1 MTLIVQLRLRN
12 THNLVGARSSC
23 SIGAPRADSISLS
36 LRPIKRST
44 PCVPISAR
52 LLSLSSA
59 FSSSSALLFSA
70 GKAADLRLEAGG
82 ACAGSLTPAAAGPVT
97 SRGMLVRNSAGGA
110 VSAQPK
116 VSSTAAKPS
125 HRRMRRQFMPV
136 SASAIAPMHPAA
148 RNGAEAGPCAVQT
161 GSEFA
166 ALDRHAARPETRAY
180 FATKAR
186 RDRSVTEP
194 ASGIWPNCGT
204 RADFAWQT
212 NRLEPFL
219 RAAANPGFG
228 ARSSS
233 WPKIAASQ
241 QKWAGP
247 TRSDRF
253 NNRLSESS
261 RALRS
266 R

>member
-1 MTLIVQLRLRN
+1 
-12 THNLVGARSSC
+12 
-23 SIGAPRADSISLS
+23 
-36 LRPIKRST
+36 
-44 PCVPISAR
+44 
-52 LLSLSSA
+52 
-59 FSSSSALLFSA
+59 
-70 GKAADLRLEAGG
+70 
-82 ACAGSLTPAAAGPVT
+82 
-97 SRGMLVRNSAGGA
+97 
-110 VSAQPK
+110 

-125 HRRMRRQFMPV
+125 HRRMRHQFMPV
-136 SASAIAPMHPAA
+136 SATAIAPMQPA

-161 GSEFA
+161 GSKFA
-166 ALDRHAARPETRAY
+166 ALDRRAARPRPQACS
-180 FATKAR
+180 ATKPR

-219 RAAANPGFG
+219 RPAAKPGFG

-241 QKWAGP
+241 QKWAVP
-247 TRSDRF
+247 AQSDRF

-266 R
+266 Q

>member
-1 MTLIVQLRLRN
+1 VTLIVQLRLRN

-23 SIGAPRADSISLS
+23 SIGVPRADSISLS
-36 LRPIKRST
+36 LRPIRRST

-59 FSSSSALLFSA
+59 FSLSSALLLSA
-70 GKAADLRLEAGG
+70 GGKAADLRLGAGDG
-82 ACAGSLTPAAAGPVT
+82 CVGWTPAAAGPVT
-97 SRGMLVRNSAGGA
+97 SRGMLVRNSAGGE

-125 HRRMRRQFMPV
+125 HRRMRRQFMPL
-136 SASAIAPMHPAA
+136 SATATAPMQPA
-148 RNGAEAGPCAVQT
+148 RNGAEAGPCAVQA

-166 ALDRHAARPETRAY
+166 ALDRHAARPQARAC
-180 FATKAR
+180 FARNAR

-219 RAAANPGFG
+219 RSAANPGFD

-233 WPKIAASQ
+233 WRKLAASQ
-241 QKWAGP
+241 
-247 TRSDRF
+247 R
-253 NNRLSESS
+253 N
-261 RALRS
+261 
-266 R
+266 

>member
-23 SIGAPRADSISLS
+23 SIGVPRADSISLS
-36 LRPIKRST
+36 SRPIKRST

-52 LLSLSSA
+52 LSSA
-59 FSSSSALLFSA
+59 LSSALLLSA
-70 GKAADLRLEAGG
+70 GKAVDLRLGAGG
-82 ACAGSLTPAAAGPVT
+82 ECAGSLTPAAAGPVT
-97 SRGMLVRNSAGGA
+97 SRGMLVRNSAGGE

-136 SASAIAPMHPAA
+136 SATAIAPMHPAA

-166 ALDRHAARPETRAY
+166 ALDRYAPRRQSRAC
-180 FATKAR
+180 FATNAR

-219 RAAANPGFG
+219 RPVANPGFG

-241 QKWAGP
+241 QKWAG
-247 TRSDRF
+247 RRF
-253 NNRLSESS
+253 RIVSTIG
-261 RALRS
+261 
-266 R
+266 